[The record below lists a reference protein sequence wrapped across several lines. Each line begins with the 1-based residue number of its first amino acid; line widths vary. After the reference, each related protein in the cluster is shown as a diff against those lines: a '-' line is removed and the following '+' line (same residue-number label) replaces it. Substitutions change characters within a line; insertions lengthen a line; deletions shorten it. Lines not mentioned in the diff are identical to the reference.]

1 MTLRRRRVLAGV
13 VALTVGMLGA
23 ACSEPIPK
31 NAATPTSTLP
41 GSDGC
46 AHESSVLAC
55 TPKGTMLQPYLPAR
69 PTKATGTPIK
79 IGTINQDTG
88 AAGAFPELTAADRT
102 AIDFINQELGG
113 VDGRPL
119 ELVTCDTQFSPDL
132 SQACAQQMVAQDV
145 DAVVGGIDVWGTGI
159 TTLENNGFPYIGG
172 IPVSFEAARSPVSFQ
187 FSGGIWGAVLGH
199 GEYAL
204 RKYGAKRIAII
215 AADFGPI
222 TDAAKV
228 GQRALQQRGVETT
241 LISVSPINADMVQ
254 ALNTAVQSDPDAIIA
269 LTADSG
275 CKPTML
281 TARQLGLKVPMM
293 YTGACAAPKIVQSV
307 DGAADG
313 AIFNLEAD
321 LDPANPDNVLYRL
334 IASRYGPKYGYES
347 QSAGTVSF
355 RSMINLYAALRTIG
369 GERITRARILDEFRH
384 GRDHPSFF
392 GHPYTCDGHQ
402 LDGYPAICS
411 PQQTLGRLGPNSV
424 TALTD
429 WIDVGAFARES
440 ERAAKAKAGA
450 SDESGK

>member
-1 MTLRRRRVLAGV
+1 VNRRRRPL
-13 VALTVGMLGA
+13 VALAAVALLA
-23 ACSEPIPK
+23 LVACSEPIPK
-31 NAATPTSTLP
+31 DATAPTSTLP
-41 GSDGC
+41 GTDGC

-55 TPKGTMLQPYLPAR
+55 APKGTMLEPYLPAK
-69 PTKATGTPIK
+69 PTKATGTPIR

-88 AAGAFPELTAADRT
+88 AAGAFPELTLADRT
-102 AIDFINQELGG
+102 AIDFINNELGG
-113 VDGRPL
+113 VDGRPI
-119 ELVTCDTQFSPDL
+119 ELVACNTQFSPDL
-132 SQACAQQMVAQDV
+132 SQACAQQMVAEQV

-159 TTLENNGFPYIGG
+159 TTLENNGIPWVGG
-172 IPVSFEAARSPVSFQ
+172 IPVSFQSARSPVSFQ

-204 RKYGAKRIAII
+204 RKYHAKRIAII

-222 TDAAKV
+222 TDAAKL
-228 GQRALQQRGVETT
+228 GQQALEQRGVKTT

-254 ALNTAVQSDPDAIIA
+254 ALNTAVASNPDAIIA

-275 CKPTML
+275 CKPAMV
-281 TARQLGLKVPMM
+281 TAQQLGLKVPMM

-307 DGAADG
+307 NGAADG

-321 LDPANPDNVLYRL
+321 LDPTNPDNVMYRL

-355 RSMINLYAALRTIG
+355 RSMMNLYAVLRTIG
-369 GERITRARILDEFRH
+369 GDRITRGRILEAFRD

-424 TALTD
+424 TALTG
-429 WIDVGAFARES
+429 WIDVGAFARGTS
-440 ERAAKAKAGA
+440 GTTGT
-450 SDESGK
+450 SGNSGK